1 MALWL
6 DFRAFQNEPSLP
18 DSHNFVIIN
27 SQLHDQFDAFKRD
40 NIRASYS
47 NIPLCSLLM
56 FYCCSKCPHHLSSK
70 VKKYGRVY
78 LELYMSEVDK
88 FIMWVDDMR
97 EKYYG
102 ADGERIFENAA
113 RIMSTYKPT
122 GTCLYLIRIIR
133 TYILHNYYTLSA
145 QPQQTPLAESD
156 GDQQGNGGKLDGD
169 KECDDEPPKKQRKVS
184 DDQLWGAIG
193 LGLDEDDRS
202 KILNQKWL
210 TDKHMN
216 ACSVLLKQAN
226 PSQSGLHHT
235 LTLAKK
241 PHLCASPEDF
251 VQLAHIEQSHW
262 VCFSSI
268 NCPPGVVDVYDSA
281 PYSSSTCNVLLKQV
295 AAVAKCQDTNLE
307 VRFVDVQV
315 QEGTNDCG
323 LFAIAFATAL
333 CNGVDPYSLSLDQKS
348 MREHLLNCFEEGEML
363 PFPLS
368 SQPRR
373 FRRRRVRKVQKVPVY
388 CHCRLPWDRRDTSH
402 GSLAQCRKCKEWF
415 HEDCANIPQ
424 DVFVDRTFLWCCR
437 DCAVYL

>member
-1 MALWL
+1 
-6 DFRAFQNEPSLP
+6 
-18 DSHNFVIIN
+18 
-27 SQLHDQFDAFKRD
+27 
-40 NIRASYS
+40 
-47 NIPLCSLLM
+47 
-56 FYCCSKCPHHLSSK
+56 
-70 VKKYGRVY
+70 
-78 LELYMSEVDK
+78 MSEVDK

-348 MREHLLNCFEEGEML
+348 T
-363 PFPLS
+363 
-368 SQPRR
+368 
-373 FRRRRVRKVQKVPVY
+373 Y
-388 CHCRLPWDRRDTSH
+388 
-402 GSLAQCRKCKEWF
+402 A
-415 HEDCANIPQ
+415 
-424 DVFVDRTFLWCCR
+424 RTLVELF
-437 DCAVYL
+437 

>member
-1 MALWL
+1 
-6 DFRAFQNEPSLP
+6 
-18 DSHNFVIIN
+18 
-27 SQLHDQFDAFKRD
+27 
-40 NIRASYS
+40 
-47 NIPLCSLLM
+47 
-56 FYCCSKCPHHLSSK
+56 
-70 VKKYGRVY
+70 
-78 LELYMSEVDK
+78 MSEVDK